1 MALPQKCGAEK
12 RVKTSSDW
20 IVTQKCWYCQVGMF
34 RSCETEDVIHLEKE
48 SNHAIRRNS
57 TKEKKN
63 KTKLTDKEREIL
75 CNAVAKLND

>member
-12 RVKTSSDW
+12 RVKISSDS

-48 SNHAIRRNS
+48 SNHAIRINS
-57 TKEKKN
+57 TKEKKYEP
-63 KTKLTDKEREIL
+63 KYTDKEREIL
-75 CNAVAKLND
+75 RNAVAELND